1 MENKKL
7 TTSVVAT
14 LLLATNLYSTEL
26 SSITVTSATR
36 SEQSIQNLTSNIQVI
51 TKEELEERHF
61 NTVSEAIN
69 TLSSI
74 NVVSNGGLGKATS
87 VFMRGFDSQRI
98 LVLIDGI
105 RYNDFTGISGAR
117 FEHLMIGDIEQIEV
131 IKGAQSG
138 IWGADA
144 NAGVINIITSK
155 SKEGTAGNI
164 NIEYG
169 SFRTKKLNA
178 KISHK
183 NDNFDF
189 SLGVTKVN
197 SDGFTAIA
205 PKMVDIDKFEDDGYK
220 NSTINAKIAYNIDS
234 NNRVELAHNRIKAD
248 SEYDSGSWG
257 ATTEQKANAEGYLL
271 KTNNHYSSLGYIN
284 KNRYSDVKVY
294 TNYSKIDRDD
304 EKGFTKEFDG
314 KMEEYGVNAKIPYKN
329 DLSYLLV
336 GLDYKESK
344 HENDVKKVLKNKG
357 AFATNNTKFNN
368 LIFTQSLRY
377 DTYDLFN
384 NKTTGKV
391 GLRYNFSNDLYLTTN
406 AGTSYNVPTFYKL
419 FDTYAGYENL
429 QPETTKSYDFT
440 LGYKGLEFTYF
451 RNKIDNMIEYSS
463 NTYKYFNMDEDVKL
477 QGIEVSYKKDILE
490 DTLMTLSYAY
500 TDAKDENGKR
510 LQRRAKDS
518 IKLSLDYYA
527 LKDFHFNVNAEYVG
541 DRIEYTYGTY
551 DIDASTGNYTVWN
564 GVVNYIYDK
573 NLNIYLKVDNIFNK
587 YYQTID
593 EYSSAP
599 RSAYVGLRY
608 SF

>member
-368 LIFTQSLRY
+368 LILTQSLRY

-541 DRIEYTYGTY
+541 DRIEYAYGTY

>member
-368 LIFTQSLRY
+368 LILTQSLRY

>member
-314 KMEEYGVNAKIPYKN
+314 KMKEYGVNAKIPYKN

-368 LIFTQSLRY
+368 LILTQSLRY

-391 GLRYNFSNDLYLTTN
+391 GLRYNFSNNLYLTTN